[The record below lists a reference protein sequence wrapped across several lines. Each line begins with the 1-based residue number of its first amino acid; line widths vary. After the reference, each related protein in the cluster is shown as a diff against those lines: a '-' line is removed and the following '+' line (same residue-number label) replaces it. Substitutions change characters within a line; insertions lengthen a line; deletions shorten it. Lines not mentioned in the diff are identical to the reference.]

1 MIFSNIKNYD
11 AIATTGQNLGRVRD
25 AVEKKERLHLHGD

>member
-1 MIFSNIKNYD
+1 MVFSNIKNCD
-11 AIATTGQNLGRVRD
+11 PIATTIQNLGRVRD